1 MASFSNLRSLKALN
15 KYLWKY
21 KKLLLLGFV
30 FVVISNFFGIIPAQS
45 VRHVLDAI
53 LAEIK
58 AAKGQQIGLDVK
70 HTIAVLAFKYSC
82 IIIGMALLKGLFM
95 YLMRQTIIVMSRHV
109 EYDLKNDIFNHFQ
122 KLSVSY
128 YRRNNTGDMMAR
140 ISEDVNRVR
149 MYIGPAIMYFINL
162 LSTIILVVT
171 IMLSVNPR
179 LTMYVL
185 MPLPI
190 LAIAMYYV
198 NDITYKRGT
207 YFQEQLSRMTTFV
220 QESFSGIRVIKS
232 FASEESVR
240 THFEDEVE
248 LYKNR
253 ALYLARVDALYFP
266 AIALLIG
273 LSTLITLY
281 VGGDEV
287 MAGKLSAGNIAEF
300 FMYVIVLA
308 WPVAAIGFTAN
319 LIQRAAASQARINEI
334 MDIQPDIEWNKDLT
348 PSLPI
353 DRDRHSPHGEGSNSN
368 AIELHDV
375 SLTYPDTGII
385 ALNDIN
391 ISIREGES
399 LGVLG
404 HTGSGKSSLAYL
416 LLRLYDTSSGEVLI
430 DGKNIKDIDL
440 GKYRKDVGYV
450 PQDDFLFSE
459 SIEDNI
465 LWGTRDILRG
475 TKDKGQGTNEMK
487 KIVEHAATVSDVHKD
502 IINFP
507 KGYETML
514 GERGITLSGGQKQRV
529 AIARAIAGSPRIL
542 ILDDCFSAIDTNTE
556 AQILQ
561 NLSAEMRGKTSVLIS
576 HRVSTVKNCTNIIVL
591 QAGKIIEQG
600 KHHELVD
607 KKGYYYTLF
616 RKQLVEKE
624 LYEQQRNA
632 L

>member
-1 MASFSNLRSLKALN
+1 M
-15 KYLWKY
+15 
-21 KKLLLLGFV
+21 V

-45 VRHVLDAI
+45 VRHLLNAI
-53 LAEIK
+53 LLQIKSAGGKEISASIK
-58 AAKGQQIGLDVK
+58 SDIAILSLKYAAL
-70 HTIAVLAFKYSC
+70 
-82 IIIGMALLKGLFM
+82 IIGMALLKGLFM

-109 EYDLKNDIFNHFQ
+109 EYDLKNDIFNHYQ

-140 ISEDVNRVR
+140 ISEDVGKVR
-149 MYIGPAIMYFINL
+149 MYIGPAIMYIINL
-162 LSTIILVVT
+162 VSTIIMVVT
-171 IMLSVNPR
+171 IMISVNPK

-207 YFQEQLSRMTTFV
+207 LFQEQLSRLTTFV

-232 FASEESVR
+232 FASEKSVH
-240 THFEDEVE
+240 THFDDEVE
-248 LYKNR
+248 MYKNK

-266 AIALLIG
+266 VIAFLIG
-273 LSTLITLY
+273 LSTLLTLY
-281 VGGDEV
+281 VGGNEV
-287 MAGKLSAGNIAEF
+287 MAGRLTAGNIAEF
-300 FMYVIVLA
+300 FMYVTVLA

-319 LIQRAAASQARINEI
+319 MIQRAAASQARINEI
-334 MDIQPDIEWNKDLT
+334 MNIQPDIQWENEEE
-348 PSLPI
+348 
-353 DRDRHSPHGEGSNSN
+353 SPEVFKSASSY
-368 AIELHDV
+368 AIELRNA

-391 ISIREGES
+391 ISISEGET

-416 LLRLYDTSSGEVLI
+416 LLRLYDTSGGEVLI
-430 DGKNIKDIDL
+430 DGRNIKNIDL
-440 GKYRKDVGYV
+440 GQYRKEVGYV

-465 LWGTRDILRG
+465 LWGTRGEVKG
-475 TKDKGQGTNEMK
+475 TRAA
-487 KIVEHAATVSDVHKD
+487 VEHAATVSDVHKD

-529 AIARAIAGSPRIL
+529 AIARAIAGSPRFL

-600 KHHELVD
+600 KHHELVE

-624 LYEQQRNA
+624 LYEQQRSA